1 MIFTLKVYATSV
13 SKDEALSIA
22 KLQFK
27 GQDVDYFILD
37 ATTPIWTIFVDA
49 EPMKGWKHDCYS
61 IRIPKETKEPIDSIT
76 PVIVKMQIPPTGN
89 YIPLSVKN
97 RYGSNANSKPSV
109 KKRTAS
115 NSTNNNTVAQR
126 TYAIILSGGVNKL
139 SNHERYWNDCSFI
152 YQTLVN
158 KYDIP
163 KDNVYPIMSDGT
175 SADADMRLTSGAII
189 SQPLDLDFDGED
201 DIKYAATKANIK
213 SVLSSLSE
221 KLGKDDHLLFFVIDH
236 GGTTDYDNDSYICL
250 WGNDKLYDYELAT
263 MLKPLSDNYVN
274 INVVLGQCFAGG
286 FIDDLQSLNC
296 VVSAASLGNEYSYSC
311 SDIPYDEFV
320 YQWTSA
326 INEATHD
333 QISVEADSDGN
344 GNVTMDEAFSYAK
357 SNDRIEDEHPQFS
370 STPLSIGEDLAFNN
384 LAPSLD
390 IYIKDNPED
399 TGKEPNTTTTEF
411 WKSPSICI
419 RNEPD
424 SIFVH
429 ENPEYSSDHNVAYVY
444 AKIHNRGKE
453 PYTGGKW
460 LQIYW
465 AQASTGL
472 TAKAWRGRE
481 VYNNTNVTGG
491 PMEVASIPPINP
503 GDSVIIQVDWLLPSL
518 LKSYPDGNFHFCLLA
533 KILDYPYD
541 ETYVEGKTSFKV
553 KGSNDQVQKNVTI
566 IRKADLSK
574 NFNVYVRNTTSETKE
589 YSLELVPC
597 TDLDKKLYSIA
608 DVQLEMSPR
617 IYSAWERGGL
627 KYNDISFPDD
637 DSNAVLRR
645 TVKLLTPNSKL
656 DAIRLNGDEFDTVS
670 LNFTFKN
677 IPRGSNTYAFDLI
690 QRDSSTGEIVGGETF
705 LIESPSYSPVQLEI
719 KVESQ
724 PDGNLSLITESSD
737 FKSIDWYNDNTGDSL
752 GSSDSITVSPSVNE
766 SYTAVATTEEG
777 DIATDSV
784 SLNDYIGIKSI
795 SLDTTTSQ
803 LIVELNLH
811 ATEDSRCVLSNIVDG
826 STITFVSVPVG
837 ENSCS
842 LNISNLTSGIYALTY
857 ISNGQVTDS
866 RKITIK

>member
-1 MIFTLKVYATSV
+1 VIITKDAAFAKVQQ
-13 SKDEALSIA
+13 
-22 KLQFK
+22 QFSD
-27 GQDVDYFILD
+27 QDVDYYYCLD
-37 ATTPIWTIFVDA
+37 SVQNVWTFFVDA
-49 EPMKGWKHDCYS
+49 EPMKGWEHDCYLVQVS
-61 IRIPKETKEPIDSIT
+61 KRATIASDISTTSLRLRT
-76 PVIVKMQIPPTGN
+76 PPSGN
-89 YIPLSVKN
+89 YEPLLVKN

-115 NSTNNNTVAQR
+115 NSTNDNTVAQR
-126 TYAIILSGGVNKL
+126 TYAIILSGGVNAL
-139 SNHERYWNDCSFI
+139 SNYERYWNDCSFI

-163 KDNVYPIMSDGT
+163 KDNVYTIMSDGT
-175 SADADMRLTSGAII
+175 SEDPDMQLISGAII

-201 DIKYAATKANIK
+201 DIKYAATKANVK

-296 VVSAASLGNEYSYSC
+296 VVSAASLGSEYSYSC

-357 SNDRIEDEHPQFS
+357 SN
-370 STPLSIGEDLAFNN
+370 EDLAFNN
-384 LAPSLD
+384 LAPSMD
-390 IYIKDNPED
+390 IYIKDNPDD

-472 TAKAWRGRE
+472 TPKAWRGRE

-533 KILDYPYD
+533 KILDNPYD
-541 ETYVEGKTSFKV
+541 ETYVEGKTTFKV
-553 KGSNDQVQKNVTI
+553 KGSNDQAQKNVTI
-566 IRKADLSK
+566 IRKADLTK

-597 TDLDKKLYSIA
+597 TDLDEKLYSLA
-608 DVQLEMSPR
+608 DVQLEMSQR

-627 KYNDISFPDD
+627 KYNEISFPDD
-637 DSNAVLRR
+637 DSNAVLSR
-645 TVKLLTPNSKL
+645 TVKLLSPNSKL

-677 IPRGSNTYAFDLI
+677 IQRRSTTYAFDLI

-705 LIESPSYSPVQLEI
+705 LIESPSPSPVQLEI
-719 KVESQ
+719 KVEGE
-724 PDGNLSLITESSD
+724 PDGNLNLVTESSA
-737 FKSIDWYNDNTGDSL
+737 FKSVEWFDDNTGDSL
-752 GSSDSITVSPSVNE
+752 GLADSITVSPSVNG

-803 LIVELNLH
+803 LIVELNLY
-811 ATEDSRCVLSNIVDG
+811 ASEDSRCVLSNVVDG
-826 STITFVSVPVG
+826 STITSVSVPVG

-842 LNISNLTSGIYALTY
+842 LDISNLTSGIYALTY

-866 RKITIK
+866 RKITLK